1 MMVPRPSVSIVVL
14 AYNNLEATTHPC
26 IESIFNAKTDV
37 NYEVIIVDNASADGT
52 ATYITKLSTQ
62 HENVRVRIND
72 SNLGY
77 AGGNNVGIS
86 DARGD
91 FIILLNNDTLVTD
104 YWLEKLLVPFKDEN
118 VGLVGPVTNSAGNE
132 QCLFWPEIDEQ
143 NFRSL
148 TSEYCAAQAG
158 RSHGTNR
165 LGFFC
170 VAMKASL
177 VSSIGVL
184 DEGFGLGMF
193 EDDDFCIRVVN
204 ASLKLVIVEDCFV
217 FHQGSSSFKKLS
229 KDVFSDLFQKNREYL
244 FQKHGVIW
252 TYSDILAAIWR
263 RIEIEISADPDEI
276 TPANLLASHHRK
288 KLMVDAI
295 THLKSIET
303 GSQLSKSSS
312 MASQEIEGLKSQL
325 MEISEWA
332 TTLKHQND
340 ELAGELTRLKS
351 SLPYRIVRRL
361 IGG

>member
-1 MMVPRPSVSIVVL
+1 MKQQTDVSIVVL
-14 AYNNLEATTHPC
+14 AYNNLEATTRPC
-26 IESIFNAKTDV
+26 VESILNVKTGM
-37 NYEVIIVDNASADGT
+37 NYEIIIVDNASGDDT
-52 ATYITKLSTQ
+52 AAYMTQ
-62 HENVRVRIND
+62 LAEKHDNVKIKINE

-86 DARGD
+86 EATGD

-104 YWLEKLLVPFKDEN
+104 YWLEKLLVPFKDES

-132 QCLFWPEIDEQ
+132 QCLFWPDIDEQ
-143 NFRSL
+143 NFISL
-148 TSEYCAAQAG
+148 TSEYCAVQTG
-158 RSHGTNR
+158 RSYETNR

-177 VSSIGVL
+177 VSLIGVL

-193 EDDDFCIRVVN
+193 EDDDFCLRVLN
-204 ASLKLVIVEDCFV
+204 AGLKLIIVEDCFV
-217 FHQGSSSFKKLS
+217 FHQGSSSFKQLS

-276 TPANLLASHHRK
+276 TPATLLASYHRK
-288 KLMVDAI
+288 TLMVDAI

-325 MEISEWA
+325 MDISEWA
-332 TTLKHQND
+332 TTLKHQN
-340 ELAGELTRLKS
+340 EELTEELTQLKS
-351 SLPYRIVRRL
+351 SLPYRVVRRL
-361 IGG
+361 LGG